1 MPESKDALKS
11 GKVRIKEGNLLPLS
25 IVYCDVVCMDSQTR
39 IQLNNILKR
48 KKILFISSWF
58 PNKLEP
64 TNGNFVQRHAE
75 AVSLSCDVEILHAI
89 GNFEQEELYVYDDRI
104 ISNIRTLIIYY
115 KNSKNPVHNF
125 LRRMRAYLKGFAKL
139 NKPDLVHANVLHNNM
154 LFAVYLKK
162 KYKIPFVVT
171 EHWTVLQKQNLSKT
185 PGNIKRIAKYIA
197 KNAGYIL
204 PVSYNLEDSLKEL
217 GITTPMKVIS
227 NVVDTDLF
235 TTKPSA
241 DSSDHV
247 KFLHVSSLIPRKR
260 PKDIINAVHRLH
272 QNGYQVA
279 LEIGGDGD
287 SESLMALVKNLSAEE
302 YIKVFDAISYA
313 EVAEKMQHSD
323 YFILFSENET
333 QGCVILESYA
343 CGKPVIS
350 TRVGGAA
357 EFIIDGLGIGIEKD
371 NTDQLYKTLEKI
383 CRKEYTFKSESEIRN
398 FAVNGYSRKAISQQF
413 TEVYDE
419 VISKNRIL

>member
-1 MPESKDALKS
+1 ME
-11 GKVRIKEGNLLPLS
+11 R
-25 IVYCDVVCMDSQTR
+25 
-39 IQLNNILKR
+39 KR
-48 KKILFISSWF
+48 ILFISSWF
-58 PNKLEP
+58 PNKIEP

-104 ISNIRTLIIYY
+104 INNIRTLIIYY
-115 KNSKNPVHNF
+115 KNSKNPVQNF
-125 LRRMRAYLKGFAKL
+125 VRRMKAYLRGFDKL

-171 EHWTVLQKQNLSKT
+171 EHWTALQKQNLSKT
-185 PGNIKRIAKYIA
+185 SESIKRIAKYIA
-197 KNAGYIL
+197 KNAEYIL
-204 PVSYNLEDSLKEL
+204 PVSYNLKDSLKQL

-227 NVVDTDLF
+227 NVVDTDVF
-235 TTKPSA
+235 TVKPKTET
-241 DSSDHV
+241 SDQV

-260 PKDIINAVHRLH
+260 PQEIIRAIHLLY
-272 QNGYQVA
+272 QNGFPVS

-287 SESLMALVKNLSAEE
+287 SESLNTLVKDLGAER
-302 YIKVFDAISYA
+302 YITVFDAISYA
-313 EVAEKMQHSD
+313 EVAEKMQNSD

-350 TRVGGAA
+350 TLVGGAA
-357 EFIIDGLGIGIEKD
+357 EFIVEGLGLGIEKD
-371 NTDQLYKTLEKI
+371 NTEQLYEVLEKI
-383 CRKEYTFKSESEIRN
+383 CRKEYIFKSEEAIRN
-398 FAVNGYSRKAISQQF
+398 FAVDGYSRKAIAEQF
-413 TEVYDE
+413 TAVYHE
-419 VISKNRIL
+419 IFSKNRIS

>member
-1 MPESKDALKS
+1 M
-11 GKVRIKEGNLLPLS
+11 
-25 IVYCDVVCMDSQTR
+25 
-39 IQLNNILKR
+39 
-48 KKILFISSWF
+48 KILFISSWF

-75 AVSLSCDVEILHAI
+75 AAALLHDVEILHTI
-89 GNFEQEELYVYDDRI
+89 GDINQKEEFVFDDKI
-104 ISNIRTLIIYY
+104 INGIRTLIIYY
-115 KNSKNPVHNF
+115 KNSNNPALNF
-125 LRRMRAYLKGFAKL
+125 FRRMKAYKMGFVKMQ
-139 NKPDLVHANVLHNNM
+139 KPDLVHASVLHNNM

-171 EHWTVLQKQNLSKT
+171 EHWTALQEQNLSKT
-185 PGNIKRIAKYIA
+185 SNNIKRIARYIA

-204 PVSYNLEDSLKEL
+204 PVSYNLKDSLKQL

-227 NVVDTDLF
+227 NVVDTEVF
-235 TTKPSA
+235 TVKPKTEQSE
-241 DSSDHV
+241 V

-260 PKDIINAVHRLH
+260 PKDIINAVHLLH
-272 QNGYQVA
+272 QNGFQVS

-287 SESLMALVKNLSAEE
+287 TESLINLVKDLNAEN

-313 EVAEKMQHSD
+313 EVAEKMQNSD

-357 EFIIDGLGIGIEKD
+357 EFIIDGLGIGIEKN
-371 NTDQLYKTLEKI
+371 NTDQLYSVLEKI
-383 CRKEYTFKSESEIRN
+383 CKKEYSFKNESEIRQ
-398 FAVNGYSRKAISQQF
+398 FSVNGYSRESIAKQF
-413 TEVYDE
+413 TEIYNE
-419 VISKNRIL
+419 VIAKNKLS

>member
-1 MPESKDALKS
+1 M
-11 GKVRIKEGNLLPLS
+11 
-25 IVYCDVVCMDSQTR
+25 
-39 IQLNNILKR
+39 KR

-75 AVSLSCDVEILHAI
+75 AVSLLYDVEILHAI
-89 GNFEQEELYVYDDRI
+89 GNFDQREQFVYDDRVI
-104 ISNIRTLIIYY
+104 NNIRTLIVYY
-115 KNSKNPVHNF
+115 KNSINPARNF
-125 LRRMRAYLKGFAKL
+125 LRRMKAYLNGFSKL

-171 EHWTVLQKQNLSKT
+171 EHWTAFQQQNLSRT
-185 PGNIKRIAKYIA
+185 SGNIKRIAKYIA
-197 KNAGYIL
+197 KHAGYIL
-204 PVSYNLEDSLKEL
+204 PVSHNLKASLEQL

-227 NVVDTDLF
+227 NVVDTDVF
-235 TTKPSA
+235 TIKPK
-241 DSSDHV
+241 DEKQNGV

-260 PKDIINAVHRLH
+260 PKDIINTVHALY
-272 QNGYQVA
+272 QNGYQVS

-287 SESLMALVKNLSAEE
+287 SGALMTLVKSLAAEE

-313 EVAEKMQHSD
+313 EVAEKMQNSD

-350 TRVGGAA
+350 TKVGGAA
-357 EFIIDGLGIGIEKD
+357 EFIIEGFGIGIEKD
-371 NTDQLYKTLEKI
+371 NTDQLYDALEKI
-383 CRKEYTFKSESEIRN
+383 CKQEYVFKNAAEIRN
-398 FAVNGYSRKAISQQF
+398 YCVDRYSRMAIARQF
-413 TEVYDE
+413 TTVYNEVL
-419 VISKNRIL
+419 SKNNIP

>member
-1 MPESKDALKS
+1 M
-11 GKVRIKEGNLLPLS
+11 
-25 IVYCDVVCMDSQTR
+25 
-39 IQLNNILKR
+39 KR

-89 GNFEQEELYVYDDRI
+89 GNFDQEELYVNDDKMI
-104 ISNIRTLIIYY
+104 NGIRTLIIYY
-115 KNSKNPVHNF
+115 KNSQNPLQNF
-125 LRRMRAYLKGFAKL
+125 LRRMRAYVKGFAKL
-139 NKPDLVHANVLHNNM
+139 NRPDLVHANVLHNNM

-171 EHWTVLQKQNLSKT
+171 EHWTALQKQNLSMT
-185 PGNIKRIAKYIA
+185 SGSIKRIARYIA
-197 KNAGYIL
+197 KHAGYIL
-204 PVSYNLEDSLKEL
+204 PVSYNLKDSLKQL
-217 GITTPMKVIS
+217 GIITPMKVIS
-227 NVVDTDLF
+227 NVVDTDVF
-235 TTKPSA
+235 TLSPKTEK
-241 DSSDHV
+241 SDHV

-260 PKDIINAVHRLH
+260 PKDIINAVYLLH
-272 QNGYQVA
+272 QNGFQVS

-287 SESLMALVKNLSAEE
+287 SASLVALVKSLSAEE
-302 YIKVFDAISYA
+302 YIQVFDAISYA

-350 TRVGGAA
+350 TMVGGAA
-357 EFIIDGLGIGIEKD
+357 EFIIEGLGIGIEKD
-371 NTDQLYKTLEKI
+371 NTDQLYEVLEKI
-383 CRKEYTFKSESEIRN
+383 CRQEYTFKSESEIRN
-398 FAVNGYSRKAISQQF
+398 FSVDGYSQSSISEQF
-413 TEVYDE
+413 SAVYDE
-419 VISKNRIL
+419 VLSKNKTP